1 MLYQAV
7 VSWRRFATL
16 VVLLVVSIIQS
27 WSFSAGAAEVKL
39 AWDPSPDAGVVGYRI
54 YYGPASGSY
63 TNFTTVGA
71 TTEATITGLIE
82 GAVYYFAAT
91 AFNDNGDESVFSNE
105 VMHQPLA
112 PVNQPPTLDAIAN
125 VTINEGAGQQ
135 TLNLSGISS
144 GAANE
149 TQTLT
154 VTASSSNPTLIPSPT
169 VNYTSPNAT
178 GTLRFTP
185 VAFESGTATITVRVN
200 DGGASNNIVTRTF
213 TVTVNPVNQPP
224 TLDAIANVTINE
236 GAGQQ
241 TVNLSGISSG
251 AANETQTLTV
261 TASSSNPTLIPSP
274 TVNYT
279 SPNATGTL
287 RFTPVAFASG
297 TATITVRVNDGGAS
311 NNIVTRTFTV
321 TVNPVN
327 QPPTLDALADL
338 ELNEGAGQQTINL
351 SGISSGSP
359 NETQTLTVTATS
371 SRPSLIPNPTINY
384 SSPNVTGSI
393 RFTPVAGVGGS
404 ATITVTVNDGAATSP
419 AVTRAFS
426 VSVNLLPTITTI
438 ADQTVATG
446 ALVPPLP
453 FTVGDAETSAD
464 SLVVTATSTNQMLM
478 ADANLVINGSGANR
492 TLNLLPTAEQTGTS
506 EITLTVSDG
515 RGSTSQTFLFTVRP
529 RPIAPGGL
537 RVVQI
542 TP

>member
-112 PVNQPPTLDAIAN
+112 
-125 VTINEGAGQQ
+125 
-135 TLNLSGISS
+135 
-144 GAANE
+144 
-149 TQTLT
+149 
-154 VTASSSNPTLIPSPT
+154 
-169 VNYTSPNAT
+169 
-178 GTLRFTP
+178 
-185 VAFESGTATITVRVN
+185 
-200 DGGASNNIVTRTF
+200 
-213 TVTVNPVNQPP
+213 PVNQPP

>member
-1 MLYQAV
+1 MV
-7 VSWRRFATL
+7 I
-16 VVLLVVSIIQS
+16 LLAVSIIQPF
-27 WSFSAGAAEVKL
+27 SFSAGAAQVKL
-39 AWDPSPDAGVVGYRI
+39 AWDPSPDPEVVGYRI

-63 TNFTTVGA
+63 TNSTTVGA
-71 TTEATITGLIE
+71 TTEATITGLVE
-82 GAVYYFAAT
+82 GATYYFAAT
-91 AFNDNGDESVFSNE
+91 AFNANDDESTFSNE
-105 VMHQPLA
+105 VMYQPSA
-112 PVNQPPTLDAIAN
+112 PVNQPPTLDALADLEL
-125 VTINEGAGQQ
+125 NEGAGQQ
-135 TLNLSGISS
+135 TINLSGISS
-144 GAANE
+144 GAPNE

-185 VAFESGTATITVRVN
+185 VAFESGTATITVQVN

-213 TVTVNPVNQPP
+213 TVIVNPVNQPP
-224 TLDAIANVTINE
+224 TLDALADLELNE

-241 TVNLSGISSG
+241 TINLSGISSG
-251 AANETQTLTV
+251 APNETQTLTV

-287 RFTPVAFASG
+287 RFTPVAFESG
-297 TATITVRVNDGGAS
+297 TATITVQVNDGGAS

-321 TVNPVN
+321 IVNPVN

-351 SGISSGSP
+351 SGISSGAP

-371 SRPSLIPNPTINY
+371 SRPSLIPNPTVSY
-384 SSPNVTGSI
+384 SSPNATGSL

-404 ATITVTVNDGAATSP
+404 ATITVTVNDGTATNNI
-419 AVTRAFS
+419 VTRTFN
-426 VSVNLLPTITTI
+426 VSVNRLPSITTI
-438 ADQTVATG
+438 ADQSVGVG
-446 ALVPPLP
+446 AVVPPIP
-453 FTVGDAETSAD
+453 FTIGDTETPVNN
-464 SLVVTATSTNQMLM
+464 LVVTATSANQTLV
-478 ADANLVINGSGANR
+478 ADTDLEVSGSGANR
-492 TLNLLPTAEQTGTS
+492 TLNLLPTAEQTGAS

-515 RGSTSQTFLFTVRP
+515 RGSTSQTFLFTVRS